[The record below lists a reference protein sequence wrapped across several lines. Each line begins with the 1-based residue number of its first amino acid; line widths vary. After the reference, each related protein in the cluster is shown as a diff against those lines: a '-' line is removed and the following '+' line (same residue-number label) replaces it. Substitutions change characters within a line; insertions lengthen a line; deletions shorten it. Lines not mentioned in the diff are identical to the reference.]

1 MTQPNTIDS
10 TPLLETAPEDLVGD
24 THVHYDDGYKQQFA
38 TIATLFEDIQAD
50 VRSITDRLN
59 DRSKGSYIRNADT
72 VACNPANVAA
82 SAAMQ
87 AQLEESGLLDQ
98 INAELAN
105 PTDFGDT
112 SIANY
117 GAIQGGGG
125 NLGGNSGSSSYSS
138 RPPGYGGQPTITTQS
153 GDTVSIPSA
162 ALADIVPAAGE
173 ATGDVKY
180 GYTPKTPE
188 NPNGTPGKKRDLPIQ
203 QALMDILNTAAQS
216 AGVDVL
222 ITSGG
227 QVPASEGGVDGVN
240 RTGSNRH
247 DRGYGADVALY
258 VPDFNGRQLTS
269 RRTEDLAIMIQFMQA
284 CRDAGA
290 TAVGQGNGYMS
301 DNVVHVDIAWTAQ
314 QSGAIA
320 GIGAARTWG
329 GGSATG
335 TSTNYANA
343 PQYMKDLMTP
353 RANA

>member
-1 MTQPNTIDS
+1 MTQPNIIPS
-10 TPLLETAPEDLVGD
+10 TPLQESAPEDLTAD
-24 THVHYDDGYKQQFA
+24 THVHFDDGYKQQFA
-38 TIATLFEDIQAD
+38 VIATLFEEMQSDI
-50 VRSITDRLN
+50 RSITDRLN
-59 DRSKGSYIRNADT
+59 DRSKGSYIRASDT
-72 VACNPANVAA
+72 VACNPANQAA
-82 SAAMQ
+82 SAAQ
-87 AQLEESGLLDQ
+87 QVQLEASGLLDQ
-98 INAELAN
+98 VNAELAN
-105 PTDFGDT
+105 PTDFSNT
-112 SIANY
+112 SIANF

-125 NLGGNSGSSSYSS
+125 NLGGNSGASSTYG
-138 RPPGYGGQPTITTQS
+138 RPPGYGGAATITNQS
-153 GDTVSIPSA
+153 GETVA
-162 ALADIVPAAGE
+162 LTNAQLADIVPAAGE
-173 ATGDVKY
+173 ATGNVRY
-180 GYTPKTPE
+180 GFNPKTPE

-203 QALMDILNTAAQS
+203 QQLMDLLNTAAVS

-258 VPDFNGRQLTS
+258 VPDFNGRQLSS
-269 RRTEDLAIMIQFMQA
+269 RNTEDLAIMVAFMEA

-301 DNVVHVDIAWTAQ
+301 DNVVHVDIAWSAQ
-314 QSGAIA
+314 LAGAIA

-335 TSTNYANA
+335 TSTNYDNA
-343 PQYMKDLMTP
+343 PAYMKDLMSP